1 MELSFWVGV
10 VGVGVG
16 GLFLWGV
23 NALAGAIG
31 LPLAFPLPVMMV
43 AAVVLIVIAIIS
55 GLLSLG
61 VLKQSQPADLL
72 R

>member
-1 MELSFWVGV
+1 M
-10 VGVGVG
+10 G
-16 GLFLWGV
+16 GLLVWGV
-23 NALAGAIG
+23 DSLAQAVN
-31 LPLAFPLPVMMV
+31 LPLDFPLPVMIS
-43 AAVVLIVIAIIS
+43 AAIVLIMIAILS